1 VGFNGP
7 KPGAELRSTVVFSYT
22 PGGSTLGS
30 FEVFVMVTSPLKMFL
45 AESHT
50 SPVIMWCIVSVV
62 KAIVCDVVLSGVMSC
77 HVMLCDV

>member
-30 FEVFVMVTSPLKMFL
+30 FEEFVIVTSPLKMFL

-50 SPVIMWCIVSVV
+50 SPVI
-62 KAIVCDVVLSGVMSC
+62 VCCVCVL
-77 HVMLCDV
+77 